1 MNQKFYI
8 CKHCG
13 NVIEKVEDK
22 GVPVLCCGEVMKE
35 LQAGIEDA
43 AFEKH
48 IPVYT
53 VEGDTVHVF
62 VGEVE
67 HPMTAE
73 HWIEWVSLK
82 TDKGIQRKYLKPG
95 EKPSVDFKILEG
107 EEVEEVYAYCN
118 LHGLWKT
125 CCSIYDICLYTKCY
139 YSNDDD
145 FFNKISYNNGFYYD

>member
-22 GVPVLCCGEVMKE
+22 GVPVVCCGEVMKE

-53 VEGDTVHVF
+53 VEGDTIHVF

-67 HPMTAE
+67 HPMEKE
-73 HWIEWVSLK
+73 HYIMWIAQVSENRITRVSLYPEQA
-82 TDKGIQRKYLKPG
+82 TETRFPYISGATL
-95 EKPSVDFKILEG
+95 
-107 EEVEEVYAYCN
+107 YAYCN
-118 LHGLWKT
+118 KHGLWKT
-125 CCSIYDICLYTKCY
+125 TIK
-139 YSNDDD
+139 
-145 FFNKISYNNGFYYD
+145 

>member
-1 MNQKFYI
+1 MEKIRIVVVDDSAFMRKAI
-8 CKHCG
+8 SDMIESEDSFEVVAKLRDG
-13 NVIEKVEDK
+13 RELIEKVEDK
-22 GVPVLCCGEVMKE
+22 GVPVICCGEVMKE

-118 LHGLWKT
+118 LHGLWK
-125 CCSIYDICLYTKCY
+125 K
-139 YSNDDD
+139 
-145 FFNKISYNNGFYYD
+145 

>member
-22 GVPVLCCGEVMKE
+22 GVPVVCCGEVMKE
-35 LQAGIEDA
+35 LQAGIEYA

-118 LHGLWKT
+118 LHGLWK
-125 CCSIYDICLYTKCY
+125 K
-139 YSNDDD
+139 
-145 FFNKISYNNGFYYD
+145 